1 MFGYA
6 LLSFILASFFGP
18 YFISFLKK
26 MHFGQSIREEGPESH
41 KAKNGTP
48 TTGGIIFLVPILI
61 LSLVYGIL
69 VEFSYELFALVLL
82 TIGFGLVGF
91 LDDFIKIAFKRN
103 LGFTAKQKLL
113 AQIIITCAAF
123 FLLYKSGLDT
133 TLLIPGTNFSFDATM
148 VGYFVIFMLLAL
160 GTTNAT
166 NLTDGLDGLL
176 SGLAVISY
184 GAFAIIALYQGND
197 MVATFCFIVAGALV
211 AFLFFNANPAKV
223 FMGDT
228 GSLALGGGLF
238 AIAVVLKVEIYLA
251 FIGFVYVCE
260 TLSVIIQ
267 VISYKTRKKR
277 VFPMTPIHHSFE
289 KIGWAET
296 KVVTRFWLLGI
307 VSCILGLFLYTLPL

>member
-6 LLSFILASFFGP
+6 LLAFIISVIFAP

-26 MHFGQSIREEGPESH
+26 LHFGQSIREEGPESH
-41 KAKNGTP
+41 KVKNGTP

-61 LSLVYGIL
+61 LSLTLGW
-69 VEFSYELFALVLL
+69 SYELFILITL

-113 AQIIITCAAF
+113 AQILIACIA
-123 FLLYKSGLDT
+123 FLLLYLKGTDSSL
-133 TLLIPGTNFSFDATM
+133 TLPGTDFSFNITLI
-148 VGYFVIFMLLAL
+148 GYFVFFMFLAL

-176 SGLAVISY
+176 SGLAAVSY
-184 GAFAIIALYQGND
+184 GSFAIIALYQGNET
-197 MVATFCFIVAGALV
+197 VATFCFIVVGTLL

-228 GSLALGGGLF
+228 GSLALGGGLV
-238 AIAVVLKVEIYLA
+238 AVAVLLNAEIYLL
-251 FIGFVYVCE
+251 FFGFVYVCE

-296 KVVTRFWLLGI
+296 KVVIRFWLTGI
-307 VSCILGLFLYTLPL
+307 ISCGVGLFLYSLTV